1 MQYPS
6 FSFKSQHI
14 YYWLLL
20 NMCDSLR
27 TVLKHF
33 KDLLKD
39 KVSWVPCWQAM
50 KITKSLW
57 NLAFRIGCIY
67 LTCLHC
73 VFLNVFSMYLDQRR
87 HNRIGCIGLAF
98 PHCVFSS
105 ASSNFLFDTVN
116 TYNGCIC
123 LSFSHCAFPNATSNF
138 LDQKCKITLFAF
150 VKMFSTVCIQMY
162 PRMLCM

>member
-1 MQYPS
+1 MQSY
-6 FSFKSQHI
+6 
-14 YYWLLL
+14 
-20 NMCDSLR
+20 
-27 TVLKHF
+27 
-33 KDLLKD
+33 
-39 KVSWVPCWQAM
+39 
-50 KITKSLW
+50 
-57 NLAFRIGCIY
+57 IGCIY

-87 HNRIGCIGLAF
+87 HNRIGLAF

-150 VKMFSTVCIQMY
+150 VKMFLSVWCSLEWYACKTAYSYCLHLFDFSPLCIFGN
-162 PRMLCM
+162 PNNIRVWSFWENWIIFVFVFGPFWKAE

>member
-1 MQYPS
+1 
-6 FSFKSQHI
+6 
-14 YYWLLL
+14 
-20 NMCDSLR
+20 
-27 TVLKHF
+27 
-33 KDLLKD
+33 
-39 KVSWVPCWQAM
+39 
-50 KITKSLW
+50 
-57 NLAFRIGCIY
+57 
-67 LTCLHC
+67 
-73 VFLNVFSMYLDQRR
+73 MYLDQRR

-162 PRMLCM
+162 PRMVCMQDHCSYQRYYNQGLSQQCALVAAVRGLTLVNIKSAHPPYHLNGMCKTAYSHCCFQTSNYKHSWEAK